1 MSNKKNEASPNN
13 IQLRTWSTISGDRK
27 PETLAFMYDFKVPF
41 DNNQA
46 ERDLWMAKLKQKV
59 SGCFRSEEGARTFCK
74 IDPTFLRL
82 VSLVSVFWM
91 SFIWLCLVSLSSRLL
106 FRLRFRYYLRSNYF
120 SMLLP
125 LSPHHFTRAQTF
137 IRRYARPLDRAIF
150 NYVFDLAPAAQVLA
164 ELKPYQNIDGG
175 FGHGLE
181 PDFRLS
187 TSSPMAT
194 SIALQAAAL
203 VDAPADHPLVRGAIN
218 YLAGTCD
225 RGGFF
230 WHSIGLEVNDEP
242 HAPWWHKSNLT
253 APSDEEWPNPSAE
266 LYGYLCRWGVN
277 IDADLLAGLE
287 RRALASLKFGPAR
300 TRHTISYAGSARNNS
315 CRST

>member
-1 MSNKKNEASPNN
+1 M
-13 IQLRTWSTISGDRK
+13 I
-27 PETLAFMYDFKVPF
+27 
-41 DNNQA
+41 
-46 ERDLWMAKLKQKV
+46 
-59 SGCFRSEEGARTFCK
+59 
-74 IDPTFLRL
+74 
-82 VSLVSVFWM
+82 
-91 SFIWLCLVSLSSRLL
+91 
-106 FRLRFRYYLRSNYF
+106 
-120 SMLLP
+120 LP

-137 IRRYARPLDRAIF
+137 IQRYARPLDRAIF
-150 NYVFDLAPAAQVLA
+150 NYVFDSAPAAQVLA

-218 YLAGTCD
+218 YLAETCD
-225 RGGFF
+225 CGGFF
-230 WHSIGLEVNDEP
+230 WHSTGLEVNDEP

-287 RRALASLKFGPAR
+287 RRSLASLKFGPGPHPAYNLLCWQRAEQFLPERLRNALDGYFLAASRVLTPSRPEEMMEMRACWLAPSPNSSFAR
-300 TRHTISYAGSARNNS
+300 AAGKETLFPYIAAEIGLQAEDGSWQPNWSWGQYFDVWEAARVEWAGRLTVEVLS
-315 CRST
+315 SLKAWGLIDA